1 MVGPTPSNSFKHS
14 RRWSHDKLLS
24 RNLRATAKSSVD
36 PRGSYLHSEISH
48 FPSPSSVFFRRPF
61 STIYSL
67 PRSFYVTVAPF
78 PLSFFSP
85 LFPTHS
91 TFFLLSAAPQPRHKT
106 WWHFSP
112 FLRSTFEARAGN
124 NTATNQPAFPDLIAS
139 RWTLNRA
146 CGMEASIIGRSHER
160 VATFT
165 AWRIRTMSLKIGNG
179 NEANARQGT
188 SFLARDFTSATIIY
202 VSF

>member
-1 MVGPTPSNSFKHS
+1 MAPISIQRSPTFRLH
-14 RRWSHDKLLS
+14 RLS
-24 RNLRATAKSSVD
+24 SS
-36 PRGSYLHSEISH
+36 
-48 FPSPSSVFFRRPF
+48 
-61 STIYSL
+61 
-67 PRSFYVTVAPF
+67 VAPF
-78 PLSFFSP
+78 PPSIRFLVRSTWLSRPSLFSLSFFSP